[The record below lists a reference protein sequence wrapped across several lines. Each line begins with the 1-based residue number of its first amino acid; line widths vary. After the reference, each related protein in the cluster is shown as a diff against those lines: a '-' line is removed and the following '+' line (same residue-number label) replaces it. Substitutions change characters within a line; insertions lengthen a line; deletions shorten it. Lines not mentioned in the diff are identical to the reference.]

1 MPSTEWHGERFIL
14 TLKEQY
20 VHRQRFEIIQHAKRV
35 LADWI
40 GFYNHPRPHPSLGM
54 ARLCF

>member
-1 MPSTEWHGERFIL
+1 M
-14 TLKEQY
+14 
-20 VHRQRFEIIQHAKRV
+20 QHAKRV

-40 GFYNHPRPHPSLGM
+40 GLYNQHRSHPSLGM